1 MSDFQ
6 KSFDA
11 LVEQC
16 RAYQKEIDKHELW
29 YKEPYQHRY
38 LAMNKVMRIHMDER
52 LTVEALVAG
61 EQSAPGAPSLTPAR
75 RHYYKLEEEV
85 PPFLGSGSDSYYYLQ
100 TYRIAV
106 TWLMKIFSYS
116 TYKGDWEKSRNL
128 ITWLLA
134 IEGKHAQHNA
144 AGSMSSSL
152 NGIKDM
158 GDLDSLSDGEL
169 RALEEEVRNIQA
181 LLQDNP
187 DLEIDLT
194 DEELA
199 LLAEASDFLDTKE
212 NTLKG
217 LPKIDKG
224 FKYEPP
230 PAIDA
235 LVSRCRQLSIM
246 GDDFTDDYDPE
257 QLVTHLPAFK
267 KDLKDSFDHQVRVC
281 NDVYTAVLK
290 GLGASSQITLGKL
303 CRILHDAFI
312 NFTDKDLMLM
322 GYQGD
327 LGGSYLDIQRGL
339 PDTID
344 LEVLLLTAIGELDNS
359 FFGDDQGGGMG
370 DVWYV

>member
-1 MSDFQ
+1 MLTFQ
-6 KSFDA
+6 KAFDQ

-16 RAYQKEIDKHELW
+16 RIYQKGIDKNELW

-38 LAMNKVMRIHMDER
+38 LAINKLLRIHMDER
-52 LTVEALVAG
+52 LTVEAMVAG
-61 EQSAPGAPSLTPAR
+61 EQSAPGTPSLTPAR
-75 RHYYKLEEEV
+75 RQYYQLEEEI

-106 TWLMKIFSYS
+106 TWLIKVFSYS

-144 AGSMSSSL
+144 AGSVDSSL
-152 NGIKDM
+152 DGIKNL
-158 GDLDSLSDGEL
+158 GDLDSLSDAEL

-187 DLEIDLT
+187 DLELDLT
-194 DEELA
+194 DEELE
-199 LLAEASDFLDTKE
+199 LLAAASEHLD
-212 NTLKG
+212 NNQDTLKG
-217 LPKIDKG
+217 LPKVDKD

-235 LVSRCRQLSIM
+235 LVNRCRQLSIL
-246 GDDFTDDYDPE
+246 GDDFTDDHDPE
-257 QLVTHLPAFK
+257 QLVSHLADFK
-267 KDLKDSFDHQVRVC
+267 KDLKDNFDHQIQVC
-281 NDVYTAVLK
+281 NDVYAAILR
-290 GLGASSQITLGKL
+290 GLGALSQITLGKL
-303 CRILHDAFI
+303 CRVLHDAFI
-312 NFTDKDLMLM
+312 NFIDKDLMLM

-344 LEVLLLTAIGELDNS
+344 LEVLLLTAIGELNNS
-359 FFGDDQGGGMG
+359 LFHPGTDSGDI
-370 DVWYV
+370 WYV